1 MTLDLGES
9 ALSQVWKIMQAS
21 KLVSA
26 TDTRANHDLIV
37 PECVSIQ
44 KSDLLIAVINT
55 TLHFSLALVTFETF
69 FWAIYDGS
77 SILFKLTISLSF
89 GGW

>member
-9 ALSQVWKIMQAS
+9 ALSQVWNIIQTS

-26 TDTRANHDLIV
+26 TDVRANQDLIV
-37 PECVSIQ
+37 TECVSIQ

-55 TLHFSLALVTFETF
+55 TLCISVWPLSLLKYSFE
-69 FWAIYDGS
+69 WYMMGVRYYS
-77 SILFKLTISLSF
+77 S
-89 GGW
+89 